1 MTPAKISNLI
11 PPKLL
16 VIGSSGHASVLVDAI
31 ELASGYEIAGYADDT
46 LSAGTIRRGY
56 PVLGGLKD
64 AARIC
69 AEQVI
74 RDVVVAVGDNWW
86 RRKVYSDLIEKCP
99 NLRFSIVKH
108 PSALVASSAK
118 IGKGAVIL
126 AGSHVGPGSRVGEFC
141 IVNTGSSIDHDCT
154 MHEFSSIAPGVSTG
168 GLVEIGEC
176 SAIGVGASISDRI
189 SIGRH
194 TVIGTGAVVVRD
206 IPDLVVAYGNPAR
219 VQRSRAEGEKYVGS
233 D

>member
-1 MTPAKISNLI
+1 MAIKKSGARAL
-11 PPKLL
+11 KLL

-31 ELASGYEIAGYADDT
+31 TLTGGYEIAGYVDDT
-46 LSAGTIRRGY
+46 LPSGTVRMGY
-56 PVLGGLKD
+56 PTLGGFED
-64 AARIC
+64 APKTC
-69 AEQVI
+69 ADQLI
-74 RDVVVAVGDNWW
+74 GDVVVAVGDNWW

-99 NLRFSIVKH
+99 DLRFPIVRH
-108 PSALVASSAK
+108 PSAIVAASAE
-118 IGKGAVIL
+118 IGQGVAIL
-126 AGSHVGPGSRVGEFC
+126 AGSHVGPGSRVGDFC
-141 IVNTGSSIDHDCT
+141 IVNTHSSIDHDCT

-194 TVIGTGAVVVRD
+194 TVVGTGAVVVRD

-219 VQRSRAEGEKYVGS
+219 VRRPRTEGEKYVGS